1 MKSIEGFSKL
11 SKQAKLEWVANNF
24 FKNPDAVI
32 QEFQSYW
39 HEDENL
45 QKLFEEFSENT
56 LTNFYMPYNVAP
68 NFLINGKLY
77 AVPMVIEESS
87 VVAAASGSAK
97 FWMERGGFHS
107 EVVST
112 VKIGQVH
119 FNWKGDFQ
127 KLKKFIKQIK
137 PILIRNAHPITRNM
151 EKRGGGIL
159 DIELVNMTSFDT
171 DYYQL
176 KASFETCESMGAN
189 FINSVLENFA
199 STLEQEALTY
209 SDFTDDEKDIR
220 IIMCILS
227 NYTPDCLVRTWV
239 ECGIK
244 DLGVVEGMQPEEFAN
259 KFAKAIKIAKVDV
272 FRATT
277 HNKGIMNGADA
288 VVIATGNDFRA
299 TEACAHVFAS
309 RSGRY
314 QSLSDVKL
322 DGGKFYY
329 SVELPM
335 ALGVVGGL
343 TTLHPMVK
351 LSLEMLGNPSA
362 RELMMIASAV
372 GLANN
377 FSAVKS
383 MTTVGIQKGHMKM
396 HLLNILKQFDA
407 TEAETE
413 QAKEFFKS
421 NVVSYSAV
429 RNFLISIRPTV
440 SEHRKK

>member
-1 MKSIEGFSKL
+1 MKRVEGFSKL
-11 SKQAKLEWVANNF
+11 SKQAKLEWVAHNF

-32 QEFQSYW
+32 QEFKSYW
-39 HEDENL
+39 HNDEKL
-45 QKLFEEFSENT
+45 QKLFDEFSENT

-68 NFLINGKLY
+68 NFMINGKIY

-87 VVAAASGSAK
+87 VVAAAAGSAK
-97 FWMERGGFHS
+97 FWLERGGFHS
-107 EVVST
+107 EVIST

-119 FNWKGDFQ
+119 FSWRGDFH
-127 KLKKFIKQIK
+127 KLKKFIRHIK

-159 DIELVNMTSFDT
+159 DIELINMTSYDP

-176 KASFETCESMGAN
+176 KATFETCESMGAN

-199 STLEQEALTY
+199 ATLTQEALVY
-209 SDFTDDEKDIR
+209 PDFTDEERDVR
-220 IIMCILS
+220 VIMSILS
-227 NYTPDCLVRTWV
+227 NYTPDCIVRTWV
-239 ECGIK
+239 ECPIHE
-244 DLGVVEGMQPEEFAN
+244 LGVIEGMQPEEFAT

-272 FRATT
+272 FRAAT

-299 TEACAHVFAS
+299 TEACAHVYAA

-314 QSLSDVKL
+314 QSLSDIKL
-322 DGGKFYY
+322 DGGKFHFA
-329 SVELPM
+329 VELPM

-343 TTLHPMVK
+343 TTLHPLVK
-351 LSLEMLGNPSA
+351 LSLEMLGNPTA

-396 HLLNILKQFDA
+396 HLLNILKQFEA
-407 TEAETE
+407 TEEETE
-413 QAKEFFKS
+413 KAKEYFKHH
-421 NVVSYSAV
+421 VVSYAAV
-429 RNFLISIRPTV
+429 RNFLISIRPPLTGV
-440 SEHRKK
+440 GKK